1 MKPIRRRR
9 RPQARRNQKLQAE
22 MFVNEST
29 FFPPRV
35 FSLPGSQSRHGGLR
49 ARWGQIQFAMHAIIT
64 ICNGLPPKNFNAS
77 KLTRDVRAHLA
88 KDPEYS
94 ALGFREI
101 SRPTI
106 LRAAKTLWDA
116 NPAHRR

>member
-1 MKPIRRRR
+1 VKPTRRRR
-9 RPQARRNQKLQAE
+9 RPQARGNQKLQAE
-22 MFVNEST
+22 IFVDEDV
-29 FFPPRV
+29 FYAPGV
-35 FSLPGSQSRHGGLR
+35 FSLPGSKSRHGGLR
-49 ARWGQIQFAMHAIIT
+49 ARWGQIQFAMLAIIT

-88 KDPEYS
+88 KDPKYR

-116 NPAHRR
+116 NSAHRR

>member
-9 RPQARRNQKLQAE
+9 RPQARRNQKLRAE

-35 FSLPGSQSRHGGLR
+35 FSLPGSQSGHGGLR

-64 ICNGLPPKNFNAS
+64 ICNGLPPENFNAS

-88 KDPEYS
+88 KNPEYS

>member
-35 FSLPGSQSRHGGLR
+35 FSLPGSKSKHGGWR

-64 ICNGLPPKNFNAS
+64 ICDGLPPKNFNAS

-106 LRAAKTLWDA
+106 LRAAKTLWEA

>member
-1 MKPIRRRR
+1 MKSS
-9 RPQARRNQKLQAE
+9 NQKLQAE
-22 MFVNEST
+22 MFVNENT
-29 FFPPRV
+29 FFPPGV
-35 FSLPGSQSRHGGLR
+35 FSLPGSKSRHGGLR
-49 ARWGQIQFAMHAIIT
+49 ARWGQIQYAMLAIIE
-64 ICNGLPPKNFNAS
+64 IGGLPPENYNAS

-88 KDPEYS
+88 KDREYH

-116 NPAHRR
+116 NPAHRK

>member
-1 MKPIRRRR
+1 MT
-9 RPQARRNQKLQAE
+9 
-22 MFVNEST
+22 S
-29 FFPPRV
+29 V
-35 FSLPGSQSRHGGLR
+35 FLVPGSQSGHGGLR